1 VFAKIFPI
9 LKLPQRF
16 EAFDYRLPDDSH
28 FEIGDVIVIPFR
40 HRSILGIIDT
50 IQETTNEKRTV
61 EISNASPIFTIS
73 PNHLSYLKIIATNLG
88 QSVSSILSI
97 AFEGINSRVESEL
110 KATPKN
116 LAPSFSVD
124 THTIDTVKSTLS
136 TIREHRESSFAIDD
150 ETCAVLAH
158 ALCKTPEGQT
168 LILVPRERDAQFF
181 KRLLNPFNPVVLTGK
196 TKSFERNSII
206 RLWKLG
212 KHRML
217 IGTRQTVL
225 IEPQNLSI
233 VLIFQSACEDHKS
246 LFRNP
251 HINAIFAA
259 RTLAELHNARFIMTD
274 ALPPIS
280 TIVPTQLPKRSAV
293 ELSDSA
299 PTIIDTTIRG
309 ENSAY
314 PLLSQTLLEAIKMAL
329 HSQKKVLL
337 CFNRKGVAK
346 RMECKACGHV
356 PFCGTCGNLPTV
368 RLDDLLCGGCG
379 TEMWKPALC
388 PACGSPKIG
397 PRSIGGA
404 RIVDDLKKAF
414 PDVTIGHIEKGRIDS
429 KADIIVAT
437 EYFWSSVIVPFQKYG
452 FGLVAE
458 LLADVGFIPG
468 DFRGVEKTARKIQRL
483 QNLAQRE
490 HAKCII
496 QTVAR
501 DRLLSL
507 LGTQHVFET
516 EMLIRGQYT
525 LPPFGVI
532 ITFENATLEELPE
545 NFRSFVTHRHGALT
559 AKVDHATFSTWK
571 EYFPNI
577 PDHINIRIDR

>member
-1 VFAKIFPI
+1 MFAKVFPI
-9 LKLPQRF
+9 LKLPRRF

-28 FEIGDVIVIPFR
+28 FAIGDIISIPFR
-40 HRSILGIIDT
+40 HRSVLGVIDV
-50 IQETTNEKRTV
+50 IQKTTNEKRTIEV
-61 EISNASPIFTIS
+61 SNASPVFNIS
-73 PNHLSYLKIIATNLG
+73 PSHLSYLKTIATNLG

-97 AFEGINSRVESEL
+97 AFEGISDRTGVGSNVAL
-110 KATPKN
+110 KN
-116 LAPSFSVD
+116 LASSFSVD
-124 THTIDTVKSTLS
+124 PHTIDVVKSMLS
-136 TIREHRESSFAIDD
+136 IIQKDRESSFAIDD
-150 ETCAVLAH
+150 ETSAVLAH
-158 ALCKTPEGQT
+158 ALCKTPEGQA

-181 KRLLNPFNPVVLTGK
+181 KQLLNPFSPAVLTGK
-196 TKSFERNSII
+196 TTSFERNSII
-206 RLWKLG
+206 RSWKLG
-212 KHRML
+212 KHRLL
-217 IGTRQTVL
+217 IGTRQTTL
-225 IEPQNLSI
+225 IEPQNLSS
-233 VLIFQSACEDHKS
+233 VLVFQSACEDHKS

-259 RTLAELHNARFIMTD
+259 QTLAELYNARLIMTD
-274 ALPPIS
+274 PLPPIS
-280 TIVPTQLPKRSAV
+280 TIALKQLPEKSAI
-293 ELSDSA
+293 ELTDST
-299 PTIIDTTIRG
+299 PVIIDTTIRG

-314 PLLSQTLLEAIKMAL
+314 PLLSQTLLEAIKLAL

-337 CFNRKGVAK
+337 CLNRKGVAK

-356 PFCGTCGNLPTV
+356 PFCGTCGNLPIV

-379 TEMWKPALC
+379 AEMWKPTSC

-414 PDVTIGHIEKGRIDS
+414 PDVTIGHIEKGRIDN
-429 KADIIVAT
+429 KANIIVAT

-468 DFRGVEKTARKIQRL
+468 DFCGVEKTARKICRL

-490 HAKCII
+490 HVKCII

-507 LGTQHVFET
+507 LGTSHVYNHERS
-516 EMLIRGQYT
+516 IREQYT

-532 ITFENATLEELPE
+532 ITFENAILEELPE
-545 NFRSFVTHRHGALT
+545 NFRSLVTNRHGVLT
-559 AKVDHATFSTWK
+559 AKVDHPTFDTWK
-571 EYFPNI
+571 EQFSNI